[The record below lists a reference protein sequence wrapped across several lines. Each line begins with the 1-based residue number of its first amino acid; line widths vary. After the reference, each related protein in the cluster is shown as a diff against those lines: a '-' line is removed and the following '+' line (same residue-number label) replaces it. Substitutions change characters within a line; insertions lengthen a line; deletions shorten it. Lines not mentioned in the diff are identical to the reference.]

1 MTKSSYECIYNCVE
15 KAFKD
20 IENKQRT
27 DPYIYINDKL
37 VYIDDELN
45 EFTAVI
51 PDDNYDKVILSVN
64 DQIYATLYLHEEM
77 GHNTYVI
84 HTELY
89 DEEDLFFLCRTVES
103 LSGQR
108 ALYEPFPYSKA
119 NSREQNYRDMEDRLT
134 ETACE
139 VRDNIFAQTGAILN
153 IFPNAN
159 RAFLIDEGYTDTSA
173 YGYSPR
179 CPEKTFRCY
188 RVHGDTLDY
197 FDYGLKRDENGD
209 VSFTIH
215 GNPIFVIRE
224 SFMDSWYSSKD
235 IKPLVVSVTK
245 EELENAPYQS
255 LGSVL
260 CKYARH
266 EKDIKKNKDIER

>member
-1 MTKSSYECIYNCVE
+1 MTKSSCECIYNCVE

-20 IENKQRT
+20 IENKQRN
-27 DPYIYINDKL
+27 DPYIYT
-37 VYIDDELN
+37 DDELN
-45 EFTAVI
+45 KFTAVI
-51 PDDNYDKVILSVN
+51 PDDNFDKVILSVN
-64 DQIYATLYLHEEM
+64 DYIYATLYLHEEM

-84 HTELY
+84 HTDLY
-89 DEEDLFFLCRTVES
+89 DEEDLCFLCRVVES
-103 LSGQR
+103 NSGQR
-108 ALYEPFPYSKA
+108 ALYEPFPYSKD
-119 NSREQNYRDMEDRLT
+119 SRDRQNYRDMEDRLT

-139 VRDNIFAQTGAILN
+139 VRDNIFTETGAILN

-179 CPEKTFRCY
+179 CPERTFRCY

-209 VSFTIH
+209 VSFDKD

-224 SFMDSWYSSKD
+224 SFMDSWKYLFKD